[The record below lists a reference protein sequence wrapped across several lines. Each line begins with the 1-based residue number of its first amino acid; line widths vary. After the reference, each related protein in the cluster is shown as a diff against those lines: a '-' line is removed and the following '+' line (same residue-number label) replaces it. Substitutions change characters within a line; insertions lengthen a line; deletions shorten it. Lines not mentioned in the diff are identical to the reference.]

1 MAFYTEAACVGRG
14 PHAADTSP
22 HVIEPAL
29 WACTARWS
37 GPGRP
42 AGCRGSLSL
51 VSPPG
56 TVRASRLGSAGN
68 TNGSLTRGRDWL
80 RAPRVGEGGR
90 VLLGRCRCLGTRGVW
105 TGPAWELGFC
115 CSGGNAWVLG
125 WGIGIVCGQRNGGRR
140 LVAWCRQGVA
150 AWLRD
155 TWQAVIGGGAVDKA
169 RQSKAE
175 G

>member
-1 MAFYTEAACVGRG
+1 MLRTCPRTSLSLPCG
-14 PHAADTSP
+14 PAR
-22 HVIEPAL
+22 PAGL
-29 WACTARWS
+29 VWA
-37 GPGRP
+37 GRP
-42 AGCRGSLSL
+42 AVADPYPSSLHL
-51 VSPPG
+51 GPG

-68 TNGSLTRGRDWL
+68 TNTSLTRGRDWL

-105 TGPAWELGFC
+105 TGPAWELGFS

-125 WGIGIVCGQRNGGRR
+125 WGIGIVCGQRDGGRR

-155 TWQAVIGGGAVDKA
+155 TWLAVIGGGAVDKA
-169 RQSKAE
+169 RQSKRE